1 MRRRL
6 WLSGGTQESRQMVAR
21 LSALGTD
28 TAVVPGA
35 LLITVTTEAARS
47 LYPPEWT
54 DQVWVGQLAPPQADD
69 FVRDYQIGA
78 ILDLSHPFAAQISRQ
93 AIALAQHHQL
103 PYLRYE
109 RAVIESPLK
118 TWRDRRGRP
127 GRVELAQF
135 ADLWQADYL
144 SQERTLLTIGSR
156 LLPQFASWQTECD
169 LFVRILPSPPALAAA
184 LVAGF
189 APDRI
194 LALRPPL
201 SPALE
206 KALWQQRQ
214 ITQVVTKA
222 SGTAG
227 GEDHKPAIAA
237 ELGVRLIQIARPQ
250 VDYPQQT
257 DRLDTALQFAIRYAT
272 QWCDDWRSPP
282 LTRGLTPLRSTPSD
296 GSA

>member
-6 WLSGGTQESRQMVAR
+6 WLIGGTQESRQLIAR
-21 LSALGTD
+21 LSALDSD
-28 TAVVPGA
+28 TTIVPAA

-54 DQVWVGQLAPPQADD
+54 DQVWVGQLTAPRAND
-69 FVRDYQIGA
+69 FVSNYQIGA
-78 ILDLSHPFAAQISRQ
+78 ILDLSHPFAAQISQQ
-93 AIALAQHHQL
+93 AIDLAQCHQL

-109 RAVIESPLK
+109 RAAVDPPIK

-135 ADLWQADYL
+135 TDLWQADYL
-144 SQERTLLTIGSR
+144 SQERTLLTVGSR
-156 LLPQFASWQTECD
+156 WLAHFAPWQTKSD
-169 LFVRILPSPPALAAA
+169 LFVRILPSPPALSAA
-184 LVAGF
+184 LAAGF

-201 SPALE
+201 SLALE
-206 KALWQQRQ
+206 KALWQQWQ

-222 SGTAG
+222 SGAAG
-227 GEDHKPAIAA
+227 GEDHKQEIAA
-237 ELGVRLIQIARPQ
+237 ELAVRLIQIARPR
-250 VDYPQQT
+250 VPYPQQT

-272 QWCDDWRSPP
+272 QWCDDWRFSP
-282 LTRGLTPLRSTPSD
+282 LTRGLVPISSTPSD
-296 GSA
+296 GSV

>member
-6 WLSGGTQESRQMVAR
+6 WLIGGTQESRQLVAQ

-28 TAVVPGA
+28 ATLVPAA

-54 DQVWVGQLAPPQADD
+54 DQIWVGQVAVPQVDD

-93 AIALAQHHQL
+93 AIALAQCHQL

-109 RAVIESPLK
+109 RAVVQPPLNS
-118 TWRDRRGRP
+118 WRDRRGRP

-156 LLPQFASWQTECD
+156 LLPQFAPWQTKSD
-169 LFVRILPSPPALAAA
+169 LFARVLPSPPALAAA
-184 LVAGF
+184 LAAGF

-206 KALWQQRQ
+206 KALWQQWH

-222 SGTAG
+222 SGAVG
-227 GEDHKPAIAA
+227 GEDHKQAIAA

-250 VDYPQQT
+250 VPYPQQT
-257 DRLDTALQFAIRYAT
+257 DRLDTALQFAIRYAI
-272 QWCDDWRSPP
+272 QRCDDGRS
-282 LTRGLTPLRSTPSD
+282 SPSD
-296 GSA
+296 SWLGAAPCRPI

>member
-6 WLSGGTQESRQMVAR
+6 WLIGGTQESRQLVAR
-21 LSALGTD
+21 LPAFGTD
-28 TAVVPGA
+28 ATLVPAA

-47 LYPPEWT
+47 LYPPEWA
-54 DQVWVGQLAPPQADD
+54 DQIWVGQVAAPQVDD

-78 ILDLSHPFAAQISRQ
+78 ILDLSHPFAAQISCQ

-109 RAVIESPLK
+109 RAAIERPLI

-127 GRVELAQF
+127 GRVELTQI

-156 LLPQFASWQTECD
+156 LLPHFAPWQTKSD

-184 LVAGF
+184 LAAGF

-206 KALWQQRQ
+206 KALWQQWH

-227 GEDHKPAIAA
+227 GEDHKQAIAA
-237 ELGVRLIQIARPQ
+237 ELGVRLLQIARPQ
-250 VDYPQQT
+250 VPYPQQT

-272 QWCDDWRSPP
+272 QWCDDWRSA
-282 LTRGLTPLRSTPSD
+282 PSNSWL
-296 GSA
+296 GTAPYRPI

>member
-6 WLSGGTQESRQMVAR
+6 WLIGGTQESRQLVAR
-21 LSALGTD
+21 LSAFD
-28 TAVVPGA
+28 TAATIVPAA

-54 DQVWVGQLAPPQADD
+54 DQIWVGQVAAPQGDD

-93 AIALAQHHQL
+93 AIALAQRHQL

-109 RAVIESPLK
+109 RSVVKPPLT

-156 LLPQFASWQTECD
+156 LLPQFAPWQTECD

-184 LVAGF
+184 LAAGF

-206 KALWQQRQ
+206 KALWQQWH

-227 GEDHKPAIAA
+227 GEDHKQAIAA

-250 VDYPQQT
+250 VPYPQQT

-272 QWCDDWRSPP
+272 QWCDDWRSSPP
-282 LTRGLTPLRSTPSD
+282 DSWLGAAPCSPL
-296 GSA
+296 